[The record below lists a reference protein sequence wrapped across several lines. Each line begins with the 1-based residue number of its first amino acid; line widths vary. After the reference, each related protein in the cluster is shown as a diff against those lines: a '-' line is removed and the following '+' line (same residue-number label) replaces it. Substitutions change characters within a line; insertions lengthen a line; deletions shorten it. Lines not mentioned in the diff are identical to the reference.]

1 MKIKV
6 LLIDDN
12 VLLRKGLA
20 ALLALQPDFL
30 VAGDMEYSRD
40 LMREMTGL
48 KPDIVLMDIRNFGV
62 NGLDTVAQIKRH
74 CHSLKVVLLTSLRT
88 EDYVRSALRVGVD
101 GYVLKS
107 ASVEELVM
115 ALRSVDAGKKY
126 LSPDVSA
133 YVVESFLYPER
144 KPDKTSLLEALTRR
158 ERGVLQL
165 IAEGR
170 TNRSAAEFLS
180 LSSKTV
186 EKHRATLMQKL
197 GLRNAAELTMAAL
210 EMGLIERPNS
220 ISRLMRVSPS
230 GLAPLEDAHQ
240 RLMG

>member
-12 VLLRKGLA
+12 VLFRKGLA
-20 ALLALQPDFL
+20 ALLALQPDL
-30 VAGDMEYSRD
+30 AVMGDLDCSRD
-40 LMREMTGL
+40 LMREMAGIA
-48 KPDIVLMDIRNFGV
+48 PDIVLMDIRNLGV
-62 NGLDTVAQIKRH
+62 NGLDTVALFKRNF
-74 CHSLKVVLLTSLRT
+74 HSLKIVLLTSLRT
-88 EDYVRSALRVGVD
+88 EDYVRTALRAGID
-101 GYVLKS
+101 GYVLKN

-133 YVVESFLYPER
+133 YVVESFLHPER
-144 KPDKTSLLEALTRR
+144 KHDRTSLLEDLTRR

-170 TNRSAAEFLS
+170 TNRGAAEFLCV
-180 LSSKTV
+180 SSKTV

-197 GLRNAAELTMAAL
+197 GLRNAAELTMAAM
-210 EMGLIERPNS
+210 EMGLIERPSS
-220 ISRLMRVSPS
+220 ISRLMKVSPS
-230 GLAPLEDAHQ
+230 GFAPLEEPHQ

>member
-1 MKIKV
+1 MKIKI

-12 VLLRKGLA
+12 VLFRKGLA
-20 ALLALQPDFL
+20 ALLALQPDIS
-30 VAGDMEYSRD
+30 VMGDQDCSKDM
-40 LMREMTGL
+40 LREMSGL
-48 KPDIVLMDIRNFGV
+48 KPDILLMDIRNLGV
-62 NGLDTVAQIKRH
+62 NGLDTVAQIKRN

-88 EDYVRSALRVGVD
+88 EDYVRAALRIGVD
-101 GYVLKS
+101 AYVLKN

-133 YVVESFLYPER
+133 YVVESFLHPER
-144 KPDKTSLLEALTRR
+144 KHDSASLLEALTRR

-170 TNRSAAEFLS
+170 TNRSAAEFLCV
-180 LSSKTV
+180 SSKTV
-186 EKHRATLMQKL
+186 EKHRSTLMQKL
-197 GLRNAAELTMAAL
+197 GLRNAAELTMAAM
-210 EMGLIERPNS
+210 EMGLIERPRS
-220 ISRLMRVSPS
+220 ISRLMKVSPS
-230 GLAPLEDAHQ
+230 GFAPLEESHQ